1 MSESFE
7 DETRM
12 MLRGW
17 RPPDAPILAQSEL
30 PSSTGST
37 LVNDLAREAWC
48 VLNHDNDWLD
58 TTDPCH
64 AANWE
69 RLTKGIR
76 VILKAHK
83 IKA

>member
-1 MSESFE
+1 MPLKWKYS
-7 DETRM
+7 
-12 MLRGW
+12 
-17 RPPDAPILAQSEL
+17 PDGHELMAATKSNSIPALAPVN
-30 PSSTGST
+30 GST